1 MTGPKRLIQPILL
14 SALLSFSVSGIA
26 QVQGPV
32 IVPLPPAAP
41 SVPSAPPGGWAN
53 ACYIPSAG
61 HACPVAQGVLV
72 PTGIG
77 CQCAAAPGSSGITEV
92 VQWAN

>member
-53 ACYIPSAG
+53 ACYVPSVG
-61 HACPVAQGVLV
+61 ACPL
-72 PTGIG
+72 
-77 CQCAAAPGSSGITEV
+77 APGVFLALGIICHCANTPDGSGTTQIIQFT
-92 VQWAN
+92 N